1 MATNATNNP
10 ILITMLLCIG
20 ASILLAVVGFM
31 LRRRGKL
38 RAQGPALAWAILS
51 VLPLFGA
58 GAAMFTKHEVEHAA
72 GVTKSG
78 ENADDVTSAPS
89 SGMNMTR

>member
-1 MATNATNNP
+1 MGTNATTNP

-20 ASILLAVVGFM
+20 ASVLLAAIGFA

-58 GAAMFTKHEVEHAA
+58 GAAMFTKHEVEHAT
-72 GVTKSG
+72 GVTNSG
-78 ENADDVTSAPS
+78 ENAENVKSAP
-89 SGMNMTR
+89 

>member
-1 MATNATNNP
+1 MGSNATNNP
-10 ILITMLLCIG
+10 ILIIMLLCIG
-20 ASILLAVVGFM
+20 ASILLAVIGFV

-38 RAQGPALAWAILS
+38 RAQGPALIWAILT

-58 GAAMFTKHEVEHAA
+58 GAAMFGKHEVEQAT

-78 ENADDVTSAPS
+78 ENANNVRSAP
-89 SGMNMTR
+89 